1 MPDVTVTLT
10 DAESKAMTWAAVD
23 ITEWLENAVQVRAA
37 SAIEKITAILVAHC
51 NANSITI
58 ATGEAAQIQQAFD
71 LNLIETAADRNN
83 SVSDV

>member
-1 MPDVTVTLT
+1 MPDITVTLT
-10 DAESKAMTWAAVD
+10 DAESKAMTWVAAD
-23 ITEWLENAVQVRAA
+23 TAEWAENAVQVRAA

-83 SVSDV
+83 SVSSV

>member
-1 MPDVTVTLT
+1 MPDITVTLT
-10 DAESKAMTWAAVD
+10 DAESKAMTWAAADTTV
-23 ITEWLENAVQVRAA
+23 WLENAVQVRAA
-37 SAIEKITAILVAHC
+37 AAIEKITAILVAHC
-51 NANSITI
+51 NANGITI